1 MIGAG
6 ASQLSDSLELSER
19 TSSRSLTFGHSL
31 GMAKGK
37 DFSPGSSRVEGIAD
51 NRKDFYQLKA
61 SG

>member
-6 ASQLSDSLELSER
+6 ASQLPETLELLER
-19 TSSRSLTFGHSL
+19 TSSRSLTFGHFL

-37 DFSPGSSRVEGIAD
+37 VFSPGSSRAEGIAD
-51 NRKDFYQLKA
+51 NRKDFDQLKA